1 MEDRRTLEPRTAI
14 LDEDLEDSERAKLT
28 MDIAVLELF
37 PDRPRCFLRTV
48 CEEKTVI
55 RGSVGSVRVR
65 GCMSMRSSGDA
76 RARAGLTRSRA
87 AS

>member
-14 LDEDLEDSERAKLT
+14 LDEDLEESERAELT

-55 RGSVGSVRVR
+55 RGSVGSVHVR
-65 GCMSMRSSGDA
+65 RCMSVSISRDK
-76 RARAGLTRSRA
+76 RARELD
-87 AS
+87 